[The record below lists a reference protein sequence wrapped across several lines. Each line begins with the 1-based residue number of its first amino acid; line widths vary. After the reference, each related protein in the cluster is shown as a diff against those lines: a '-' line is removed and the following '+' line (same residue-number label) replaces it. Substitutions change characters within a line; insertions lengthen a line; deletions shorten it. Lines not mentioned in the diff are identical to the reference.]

1 MKRIAVVIVFII
13 MLLIILITTTTLIS
27 LQDEVAVLQNQ
38 IVGLEE
44 YVEVLDD
51 LQSKINFMINPRI
64 VTKLGVSDV
73 RVDPYRLYI
82 DGFVSNCGYETAYHC
97 SLKVTLFRNNV
108 FVKEASIDLFS
119 LENGEFVK
127 VSEDIHY
134 NGDQLT
140 HWTITPLFD

>member
-1 MKRIAVVIVFII
+1 MKRIALAIVFVI
-13 MLLIILITTTTLIS
+13 MLLIILFTTTTLRS
-27 LQDEVAVLQNQ
+27 LQDEVVNLQNQ

-44 YVEVLDD
+44 YVEDLED
-51 LQSKINFMINPRI
+51 LQSKINFMINPKL

-73 RVDPYRLYI
+73 RTDPYRLYI
-82 DGFVSNCGYETAYHC
+82 DGFVSNAGYETAYNC

-108 FVKEASIDLFS
+108 VVKETSIDLFS

-134 NGDQLT
+134 TGDKLT
-140 HWTITPLFD
+140 HWTVAPVFD

>member
-1 MKRIAVVIVFII
+1 
-13 MLLIILITTTTLIS
+13 
-27 LQDEVAVLQNQ
+27 
-38 IVGLEE
+38 
-44 YVEVLDD
+44 
-51 LQSKINFMINPRI
+51 MINPKI

-73 RVDPYRLYI
+73 RVDPYRLYV
-82 DGFVSNCGYETAYHC
+82 DGFVSNAGYETAYHC
-97 SLKVTLFRNNV
+97 SLNVKLFRNSV
-108 FVKEASIDLFS
+108 IVKETSIDLFS

>member
-1 MKRIAVVIVFII
+1 MKRIVVSLVFII
-13 MLLIILITTTTLIS
+13 LLLIILITTTTLIS
-27 LQDEVAVLQNQ
+27 KQAEVVNLQDQ

-44 YVEVLDD
+44 YFEALED

-64 VTKLGVSDV
+64 VTKLGVSEV

-82 DGFVSNCGYETAYHC
+82 DGFVSNAGYERAYHC

-108 FVKEASIDLFS
+108 IVKEASIDLFS

-134 NGDQLT
+134 NGDMLT
-140 HWTITPLFD
+140 RWTISPVFD